1 MKKLLAIADRLD
13 LLARKVGLLIGWI
26 IIPLIFVIM
35 FDVITR
41 KIDVTRLYFSE
52 FTVEYGFSVSTI
64 LQDLQWHFHALLLMF
79 SFGIGYLAN
88 AHVRVDIFR
97 EMLSRRKQ
105 GWMEL
110 VGLLIFAVPFLVLMV
125 MFSWDMVALSW
136 SQKEGSDSM
145 TGIPMRY
152 IPKSFMVLGFL
163 VLFSAVLATIF
174 RLWAYL
180 FGAQQ
185 HQDHALS
192 GLEIFSADS
201 TALADARQK
210 AEMLLRQEE
219 AGTAAPAENKQP

>member
-26 IIPLIFVIM
+26 IIPLILVIM

-110 VGLLIFAVPFLVLMV
+110 VGLLVFALPFLVLMI
-125 MFSWDMVALSW
+125 MFSWDMLALSW

-163 VLFSAVLATIF
+163 VLLSAVVATIF

-180 FGAQQ
+180 FGSQQ
-185 HQDHALS
+185 HKDHAIE
-192 GLEIFSADS
+192 GLEIFSDQS
-201 TALADARQK
+201 TALADARRE
-210 AEMLLRQEE
+210 AEMLLRQED
-219 AGTAAPAENKQP
+219 AGIAVISKTNKT